1 MALGGEFD
9 NIITNTDNYKHCHY
23 SLYPPGTEYISS
35 YIESRGGEWEATMF
49 VGLQAFIRDYLMR
62 PITLEDIDHAE
73 YLCREQ
79 GMHFNR
85 ENWLG
90 VLNDYDGYLP
100 VEIEAVPEGTVLP
113 ARNVLVQLINTDP
126 KYYWVTSFFETAL
139 LRAVWYPTTIGTI
152 SWLAKQVIRTA
163 LDRTSDHPE
172 MLRHC
177 LHDYGARG
185 VSSQQSAALGGL
197 AHLVNFAQS
206 DTTPGIL
213 AAKKFYNAV
222 APSNSGPNSEHAGF
236 TAWGKEHEVDALRNM
251 LETYRDNGVA
261 LLLTDTYDHEHCVKN
276 ILGGELK
283 EMIQNFPGLVG
294 ARPDSG
300 DVVQVT
306 SETTEWLM
314 EAFGYETNSKGFKVL
329 PPYIRVVQ
337 GDGVTLNSLRDVYVE
352 MERRGLAA
360 DNALFGMGGGLLQ
373 HCNRDTMNF
382 GQKANA
388 VKVNGEWRNISK
400 SPTGAGFKVSKA
412 GRLAL
417 QYVDG
422 EYQTVPRDSIPAEEN
437 LLVPVFRNGKLLKKW
452 DFSEL
457 IERSERPVPE
467 RYYADLIA
475 PMLAG
480 DAHTRH
486 DHLVDGRI
494 VDEGALPIG
503 AG

>member
-1 MALGGEFD
+1 MALGEEFD

-35 YIESRGGEWEATMF
+35 YIESRGGSFPVTMF

-62 PITLEDIDHAE
+62 PITLEDIDRGE

-90 VLNDYDGYLP
+90 ILNDHDGFLP
-100 VEIEAVPEGTVLP
+100 VEIEAVAEGTVLP
-113 ARNVLVQLINTDP
+113 SKNVLVQLINTDP
-126 KYYWVTSFFETAL
+126 KYFWVTSFFETAL
-139 LRAVWYPTTIGTI
+139 LRAIWYPTTIGTI
-152 SWLAKQVIRTA
+152 SWLAKQMIKQA
-163 LDRTSDHPE
+163 LERTSDHPE

-185 VSSQQSAALGGL
+185 VSSQQSAALGGM
-197 AHLVNFAQS
+197 AHLVNFNQS

-222 APSNSGPNSEHAGF
+222 SPSNSGPNSEHAGF
-236 TAWGKEHEVDALRNM
+236 SAWGPENEAAAMRNM
-251 LETYRDNGVA
+251 LETYREAGVA
-261 LLLTDTYDHEHCVKN
+261 LLLTDTYDHENAVRN
-276 ILGGELK
+276 IMGKELK

-300 DVVQVT
+300 DPVEVT
-306 SETTEWLM
+306 ATTTEWLM
-314 EAFGYETNSKGFKVL
+314 EAFGYETNSKGYKVL

-337 GDGVTLNSLRDVYVE
+337 GDGITLDSLREIYIE
-352 MERRGLAA
+352 LERRGLAA

-388 VKVNGEWRNISK
+388 VQINGKWIDISK
-400 SPTGAGFKVSKA
+400 TPTGASFKISKA

-417 QYVDG
+417 CKVDG
-422 EYQTVPRDSIPAEEN
+422 EYQTVPRGSVSPEEN
-437 LLVPVFRNGKLLKKW
+437 LLQPVFRNGKLLKKW
-452 DFSEL
+452 DFTEL
-457 IERSERPVPE
+457 IERSEREVP
-467 RYYADLIA
+467 RSYYAPVVGSL
-475 PMLAG
+475 
-480 DAHTRH
+480 
-486 DHLVDGRI
+486 LVEPAAQQEA
-494 VDEGALPIG
+494 VA
-503 AG
+503 

>member
-9 NIITNTDNYKHCHY
+9 NLIMNTDNYKHCHY

-35 YIESRGGEWEATMF
+35 YIESRGGEWPVTMF

-62 PITLEDIDHAE
+62 PITLDDIDHAE

-90 VLNDYDGYLP
+90 ILNDHGGFLP

-113 ARNVLVQLINTDP
+113 SSNVLVQLINTDP
-126 KYYWVTSFFETAL
+126 KYFWATSFFETAL

-172 MLRHC
+172 LLRHC

-185 VSSQQSAALGGL
+185 VSSQQSAALGGM
-197 AHLVNFAQS
+197 AHLVNFNQS

-222 APSNSGPNSEHAGF
+222 SPSNSGPNSEHAGF
-236 TAWGKEHEVDALRNM
+236 TAWGRENEAEAMRNM
-251 LETYRDNGVA
+251 LETYRETGVA
-261 LLLTDTYDHEHCVKN
+261 LLLTDTYDHENAIKN
-276 ILGGELK
+276 IIGGELK
-283 EMIQNFPGLVG
+283 ELIQNFPGLVG

-300 DVVQVT
+300 DPVQVT
-306 SETTEWLM
+306 AETTEWLM
-314 EAFGYETNSKGFKVL
+314 DAFGYETNSKGFRIL
-329 PPYIRVVQ
+329 PPFIRVVQ
-337 GDGVTLNSLRDVYVE
+337 GDGITLNSLRDIYVE

-388 VKVNGEWRNISK
+388 AQINGKWIDIAK
-400 SPTGAGFKVSKA
+400 SPTGAGFKVSKP

-417 QYVDG
+417 TMVDG
-422 EYQTVPRDSIPAEEN
+422 EYRTVPRDSIPAHEN
-437 LLVPVFRNGKLLKKW
+437 LLVPVFRNGQLLKKW
-452 DFSEL
+452 DFTEL

-467 RYYADLIA
+467 HYYSDLIA
-475 PMLAG
+475 PMLAADSVPVG
-480 DAHTRH
+480 
-486 DHLVDGRI
+486 
-494 VDEGALPIG
+494 
-503 AG
+503 